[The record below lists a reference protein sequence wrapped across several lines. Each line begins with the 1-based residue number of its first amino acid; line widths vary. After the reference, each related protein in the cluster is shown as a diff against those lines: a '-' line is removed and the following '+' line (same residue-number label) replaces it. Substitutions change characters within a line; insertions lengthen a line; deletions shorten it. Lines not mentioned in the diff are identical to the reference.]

1 MLKHVMKTAA
11 LGLMLL
17 TAQWVQAA
25 SIADMQ
31 TSLMTARE
39 NLISMLAEQDKA
51 KQEELKKKVDD
62 ASVNLEKDLASILAD
77 KTTPAATVT
86 QLKAFEAK
94 WVEFKATRDKELI
107 PALLKGQLDQA
118 KTLAKGIQADRF
130 KQLKATLDELVAP
143 AKK

>member
-1 MLKHVMKTAA
+1 MLKNIMKM
-11 LGLMLL
+11 LGLGVMLL
-17 TAQWVQAA
+17 AAQGVQAA
-25 SIADMQ
+25 SITDVQ
-31 TSLMTARE
+31 SSLMSARE

-62 ASVNLEKDLASILAD
+62 ASVSLEKDLASILAD
-77 KTTPAATVT
+77 KATPEATVT

-118 KTLAKGIQADRF
+118 KSLAKGIQADRF
-130 KQLKATLDELVAP
+130 KQLKATLDELVAS

>member
-1 MLKHVMKTAA
+1 MLKNTMKTVA
-11 LGLMLL
+11 LGMMLL
-17 TAQWVQAA
+17 AAQWVQAA
-25 SIADMQ
+25 SVADVQ
-31 TSLMTARE
+31 SSLMTARE

-62 ASVNLEKDLASILAD
+62 ASVSLEKDLASILAD
-77 KTTPAATVT
+77 KATPEATVT
-86 QLKAFEAK
+86 QLKVFEAK
-94 WVEFKATRDKELI
+94 WVEFKTTRDKELI
-107 PALLKGQLDQA
+107 PALLKGQLEQA